1 VQNQNY
7 SVGDMVVAK
16 HKYKLNTYRY
26 GIVHSV
32 VPSGREFDYH
42 YVFFFDNQ
50 KIELKGYYDLKAAQS
65 VS

>member
-1 VQNQNY
+1 
-7 SVGDMVVAK
+7 MVVAK

-26 GIVHSV
+26 GIVHSIM
-32 VPSGREFDYH
+32 PSGSQFDYH

-50 KIELKGYYDLKAAQS
+50 KIELKGYYDLKAAQN

>member
-1 VQNQNY
+1 MQNQNY

-16 HKYKLNTYRY
+16 DKIKFNTYRY

-50 KIELKGYYDLKAAQS
+50 KIELKGYYDLKAAAS